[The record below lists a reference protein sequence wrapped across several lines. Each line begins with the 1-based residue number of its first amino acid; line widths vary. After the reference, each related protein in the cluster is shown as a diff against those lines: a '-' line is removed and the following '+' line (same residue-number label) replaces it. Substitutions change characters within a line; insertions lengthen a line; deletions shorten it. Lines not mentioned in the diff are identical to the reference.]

1 MKRDIPGLSGPGAHE
16 GVPLTVKSMTGF
28 ARVDGAEA
36 GYSWVWEVKSV
47 NSKGLDLRFRLPGGF
62 DQIEASSRKRAGDAF
77 VRGNLSINL
86 NLQRPDRPP
95 TLDINRDVLNQMIA
109 LAAEYKGGTENVNV
123 ETLFG
128 LRGVVE
134 VVENQEEDEADIAQ
148 RDAAISA
155 GFGDLMTALAA
166 ARGEEGAR
174 MGAVVDEHIDE
185 ISSLTSEAA
194 GLAEMQPVR
203 RRERLAVQLEEL
215 LDGENAVSPER
226 LAQELALIVAKGDIR
241 EELDRLVAH
250 VGAARDLMAE
260 GAAVGR
266 RLDFLC
272 QEFNREANTLCS
284 KSSDLEL
291 TRVGLALK
299 AAIER
304 LREQI
309 QNIE

>member
-1 MKRDIPGLSGPGAHE
+1 M
-16 GVPLTVKSMTGF
+16 TVTSMTGF
-28 ARVDGAEA
+28 ARMDGAAA

-62 DQIEASSRKRAGDAF
+62 DAIEASSRKIAAETF
-77 VRGNLSINL
+77 ARGNLSINL
-86 NLQRPDRPP
+86 TLQRPDRPP
-95 TLDINRDVLNQMIA
+95 VLDVNRDVLDQMIA
-109 LAAEYKGGTENVNV
+109 LAGEYKGGAENVHV
-123 ETLFG
+123 ETLLG

-134 VVENQEEDEADIAQ
+134 VVEGQDEDEAEIAE
-148 RDAAISA
+148 RDAAIAA
-155 GFGDLMTALAA
+155 GFGELMTALAT
-166 ARGEEGAR
+166 ARSEEGAR
-174 MGAVVDEHIDE
+174 MGAVVDEHIEE

-194 GLAEMQPVR
+194 GLAEMQPAR

-215 LDGENAVSPER
+215 LDGENAVPPER

-260 GAAVGR
+260 GGAVGR

-291 TRVGLALK
+291 TRIGLALK

>member
-1 MKRDIPGLSGPGAHE
+1 
-16 GVPLTVKSMTGF
+16 MTGF
-28 ARVDGAEA
+28 ARVDGAVA

-47 NSKGLDLRFRLPGGF
+47 NSKGLDLRFRLPNGF
-62 DQIEASSRKRAGDAF
+62 DQIEAGARKLAGESF

-95 TLDINRDVLNQMIA
+95 VLEVNREVLDQMVA
-109 LAAEYKGGTENVNV
+109 LATEYKDGAGNVNV
-123 ETLFG
+123 ETLLG
-128 LRGVVE
+128 LRGVVD
-134 VVENQEEDEADIAQ
+134 VVEGEDEDEAEIAQ
-148 RDAAISA
+148 RDAAITV
-155 GFGDLMTALAA
+155 GFGELMTALAT
-166 ARGEEGAR
+166 ARREEGAR
-174 MGAVVDEHIDE
+174 MGAVVDEHIEE

-194 GLAEMQPVR
+194 ALAEMQPAR
-203 RRERLAVQLEEL
+203 LQERLTTQLDEL
-215 LDGENAVSPER
+215 LGGENAVSPER
-226 LAQELALIVAKGDIR
+226 LAQELALIISKGDVR

-260 GAAVGR
+260 SGAVGR

-291 TRVGLALK
+291 TRIGLALK

>member
-1 MKRDIPGLSGPGAHE
+1 M
-16 GVPLTVKSMTGF
+16 TVTSMTGF
-28 ARVDGAEA
+28 ARVDGAAA

-47 NSKGLDLRFRLPGGF
+47 NSKGLDLRFRLPNGF
-62 DQIEASSRKRAGDAF
+62 DGIEASSRKIAADNFA
-77 VRGNLSINL
+77 RGNLSINL
-86 NLQRPDRPP
+86 TLQRPDRPP
-95 TLDINRDVLNQMIA
+95 VLDVNRDVLDQMIA
-109 LAAEYKGGTENVNV
+109 VAGEYKGGTENVDV
-123 ETLFG
+123 ETLLG

-134 VVENQEEDEADIAQ
+134 VVESEDENESEIAA
-148 RDAAISA
+148 RDAAIAA
-155 GFGDLMTALAA
+155 GFDELMTALAT
-166 ARGEEGAR
+166 ARADEGVR
-174 MGAVVDEHIDE
+174 MGAVVEEHIEE

-194 GLAEMQPVR
+194 GLAEMQPAR
-203 RRERLAVQLEEL
+203 RQERLAAQLDEL
-215 LDGENAVSPER
+215 LGGENAVPPER

-260 GAAVGR
+260 GGAVGR

-291 TRVGLALK
+291 TRIGLALK

-304 LREQI
+304 LREQV

>member
-1 MKRDIPGLSGPGAHE
+1 MPYRRKGML
-16 GVPLTVKSMTGF
+16 LTVSSMTGF
-28 ARVDGAEA
+28 ARVDGAVA

-47 NSKGLDLRFRLPGGF
+47 NSKGLDLRFRLPNGF
-62 DQIEASSRKRAGDAF
+62 DQIEALSRKRAGDTF
-77 VRGNLSINL
+77 SRGNLSINL
-86 NLQRPDRPP
+86 TLQRPDRAPA
-95 TLDINRDVLNQMIA
+95 LDVNRDVLNQMIA
-109 LAAEYKGGTENVNV
+109 LAAEYKGGTENVDV

-128 LRGVVE
+128 LRGVFE
-134 VVENQEEDEADIAQ
+134 VGENQEEDEADITE
-148 RDAAISA
+148 RDAAIAA
-155 GFGDLMTALAA
+155 GFGDLVTALAT
-166 ARGEEGAR
+166 ARREEGAR
-174 MGAVVDEHIDE
+174 MGAVVDEHIEE

-194 GLAEMQPVR
+194 RLAEMQPAR
-203 RRERLAVQLEEL
+203 RQERLAAQLEEL

-260 GAAVGR
+260 GVAVGR

-291 TRVGLALK
+291 TRIGLALK

>member
-1 MKRDIPGLSGPGAHE
+1 
-16 GVPLTVKSMTGF
+16 MTGF
-28 ARVDGAEA
+28 ARVDGAAA
-36 GYSWVWEVKSV
+36 GYSWAWEVKSV
-47 NSKGLDLRFRLPGGF
+47 NSKGLDLRFRLPHGF
-62 DQIEASSRKRAGDAF
+62 DQIEAGARKLGGERF
-77 VRGNLSINL
+77 TRGNLSINL
-86 NLQRPDRPP
+86 TLQRPDRPP
-95 TLDINRDVLNQMIA
+95 ALDVNREVLEQMIS
-109 LAAEYKGGTENVNV
+109 LAALYKGGRDKVDV
-123 ETLFG
+123 ETLLA

-134 VVENQEEDEADIAQ
+134 VVENQDEDEADIAT
-148 RDAAISA
+148 RDAAIAA
-155 GFGDLMTALAA
+155 GFGDLMDALAA

-174 MGAVVDEHIDE
+174 LAVVVDEHIEE
-185 ISSLTSEAA
+185 IASLTSQAA
-194 GLAEMQPVR
+194 ALAEMQPAR
-203 RRERLAVQLEEL
+203 RTERLMMQLDEL
-215 LDGENAVSPER
+215 LAGENPVSEDR
-226 LAQELALIVAKGDIR
+226 LAQEIALIVARGDVR

-260 GAAVGR
+260 GGAVGR

-291 TRVGLALK
+291 TRIGLALK